1 MLFRSQ
7 KSILEKKI
15 KHVALFGNPV
25 KHSLSPIIHQYFSKK
40 TGVLY
45 QYTLC
50 LCTEVNF
57 FLKISNFFKNGG
69 IGANI
74 TVPFKKKIFALPHI
88 INKYS
93 SISKTVNTLIKAP
106 NNKIIGDNTDGLGLL
121 YDLKNL
127 FLFKKN
133 ITVLLLGA
141 GGAATSII
149 YHLLIENCLIYISN
163 RTLIKSQILIKQF
176 KKFGKIFI
184 FEEHKCSHFFDI
196 IINATSSGLYGESP
210 IFPLSLLHHD
220 TFCYDISYNKNG
232 NLTPFLILCKK
243 YGVKNFSD
251 GVGMLVAQAAYSFF
265 AWFKIMPDIP
275 NTIMFIRSLNKK
287 FF

>member
-1 MLFRSQ
+1 MLQ

-15 KHVALFGNPV
+15 KRVTLFGNPV
-25 KHSLSPIIHQYFSKK
+25 KQSLSPLIHQYFSKE

-50 LCTEVNF
+50 LCTEENF

-74 TVPFKKKIFALPHI
+74 TVPFKKKIFSVPHI
-88 INKYS
+88 INKFS
-93 SISKTVNTLIKAP
+93 RISKTVNTLIKCS

-127 FLFKKN
+127 FIFKKN
-133 ITVLLLGA
+133 TTVLLLGA
-141 GGAATSII
+141 GGAATSVI
-149 YHLLIENCLIYISN
+149 YHLLMENCLIYISN
-163 RTLIKSQILIKQF
+163 RTLMKSKILIKQF

-184 FEEHKCSHFFDI
+184 FEEYKCSQIFDI
-196 IINATSSGLYGESP
+196 IINATSSGLYGSYP
-210 IFPLSLLHHD
+210 IFPLSVLHHD
-220 TFCYDISYNKNG
+220 IFCYDISYNKNG
-232 NLTPFLILCKK
+232 NLTPFLKLCKN

-251 GVGMLVAQAAYSFF
+251 GLGMLVAQAAYSFF
-265 AWFKIMPDIP
+265 AWFKIMPNIQS
-275 NTIMFIRSLNKK
+275 TIMFIRSLNEKLL
-287 FF
+287 